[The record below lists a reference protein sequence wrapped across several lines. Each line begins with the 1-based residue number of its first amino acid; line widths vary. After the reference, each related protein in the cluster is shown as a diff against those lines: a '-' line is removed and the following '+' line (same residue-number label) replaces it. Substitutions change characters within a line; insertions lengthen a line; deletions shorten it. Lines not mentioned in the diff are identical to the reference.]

1 MKLVILIYRIY
12 TMRSEQLLDGQTAVQ
27 VWSRKRK
34 PKKKQEKTANL
45 VVLFEDCAYS
55 DMTI

>member
-1 MKLVILIYRIY
+1 
-12 TMRSEQLLDGQTAVQ
+12 MRSEQLLDGQTAVQ